1 MRDELRFPKK
11 IKIMRIVK
19 TFSGDELHRLAIA
32 QNKSEIE
39 RRGLG
44 ITAKIDSSLTLP
56 QINPEGVLRY
66 TNFEIITSLLEKI
79 SVGFDSKT
87 LYPLQDF
94 QSLLVGHLGPLTITL
109 GLPQDVVLNKV
120 SVEYEVPGSILSYFS
135 ENILPLHLSKC
146 SVRTTHTTRIN
157 NGEWILPK
165 YFDKNI
171 VKEAHFKGFGGDI
184 IPCVINDRKITL
196 DQNIVNT
203 EGQMILNISPSV
215 KYEGVEEEFLLQSL
229 PSILVRRMSP
239 ENMRQSLTISQIRD
253 QSYEIITI
261 SEEEKISEAIAEQ
274 LLVYIKENS
283 TVHLPLFDLEFD
295 LGVTSLLTIV
305 RSDRF
310 IKGSLPQVKFQV
322 TARNICVT

>member
-1 MRDELRFPKK
+1 
-11 IKIMRIVK
+11 MRIVK
-19 TFSGDELHRLAIA
+19 TFSGNELYRLAIA
-32 QNKSEIE
+32 QGKFEIE
-39 RRGLG
+39 KRGLG

-56 QINPEGVLRY
+56 QINPEGVLQY
-66 TNFEIITSLLEKI
+66 TNFEIITSLNDKI
-79 SVGFDSKT
+79 LIGFEPS
-87 LYPLQDF
+87 LLHSLADF
-94 QSLLVGHLGPLTITL
+94 QSLLVRHLGALTITL

-120 SVEYEVPGSILSYFS
+120 YVEYEVPGSILSYFS

-146 SVRTTHTTRIN
+146 FLRTTHATRIN

-171 VKEAHFKGFGGDI
+171 VKEAHFKVYGGDI
-184 IPCVINDRKITL
+184 IACVINDRKITL
-196 DQNIVNT
+196 DQNIANT

-239 ENMRQSLTISQIRD
+239 DNMRQSLSISQIRD
-253 QSYEIITI
+253 QPYEIIII

-274 LLVYIKENS
+274 LVVYMKENS
-283 TVHLPLFDLEFD
+283 TVHLPLYDLEFD
-295 LGVTSLLTIV
+295 LDVTSLLSIV

-322 TARNICVT
+322 TARNISLT